1 MLRCGIKSINDLSG
15 QMAGY
20 LIIFLMVFLYG
31 SLFLILIPIVFLW
44 SIIQRRL
51 GFGPE
56 PVSQDV
62 LDEYEGLMEA
72 LKEADLPFLER
83 YKASVPNFPRCVDYF
98 IGRHWLINAI
108 DYGSLDSVRWILDQ
122 GVEIE
127 YYDDEGISPLTSAI
141 NKEAPNSVDV
151 VALLLDRGANVNAKG
166 TLDVTP
172 LHIAAANGNGAVVQI
187 LLDRGANPL
196 AFDSDYTPMLPINWA
211 DSKKGCEIG
220 IMLRAAM
227 EATKSTQ

>member
-1 MLRCGIKSINDLSG
+1 MLRRWIKAVNDLSG

-20 LIIFLMVFLYG
+20 LIFFILVFLFG
-31 SLFLILIPIVFLW
+31 SLILILVPVAFIW
-44 SIIQRRL
+44 SIIQRWL

-62 LDEYEGLMEA
+62 LGEYYGLMEA
-72 LKEADLPFLER
+72 LEKFDLPFLER
-83 YKASVPNFPRCVDYF
+83 YKASVPNFPHCVDHF
-98 IGRHWLINAI
+98 IGRRWLINAI
-108 DYGSLDSVRWILDQ
+108 YYGSLDSVRWVLDQ

-127 YYDDEGISPLTSAI
+127 YYDDEGISPLAAAI
-141 NKEAPNSVDV
+141 NKEAPDSVDV

-172 LHIAAANGNGAVVQI
+172 LHIAAANGSSTVVQI
-187 LLDRGANPL
+187 LLDRGADPW

-211 DSKKGCEIG
+211 NSKKGCEIG
-220 IMLRAAM
+220 ILLRAAM
-227 EATKSTQ
+227 DATKNTQ